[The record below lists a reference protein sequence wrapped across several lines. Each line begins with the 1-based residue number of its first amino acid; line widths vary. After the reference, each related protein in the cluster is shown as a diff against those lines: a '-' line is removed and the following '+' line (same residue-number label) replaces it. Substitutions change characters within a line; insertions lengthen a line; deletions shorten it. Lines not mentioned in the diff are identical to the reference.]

1 MYYYDMTELERR
13 SYAGLAGFVV
23 VLWVLLFLPALTLN
37 YWQAWVYWAVFTVS
51 VLIISVYFLK
61 HDPALVERRLEVGP
75 AAEQEA
81 SQKVIQAIAGFLF
94 ILLMVLPGL
103 DHLFGWSHVPVFLVL
118 IGDVLVAIGF
128 AIIFFVFKENS
139 YTSATIETHAGQTVI
154 STGPYS
160 IVRHPMYL
168 GALFLFV
175 GTPLALGSYW
185 TLIVGAL
192 LGVVLGIRLLD
203 EEKFLDQNL
212 AGYPEYRQKTRYHLI
227 PLVW

>member
-1 MYYYDMTELERR
+1 MNELEKK
-13 SYAGLAGFVV
+13 SYTGLAQFVV
-23 VLWVLLFLPALTLN
+23 ALWVLLFLPALTLN
-37 YWQAWVYWAVFTVS
+37 YWEAWVYWAVFTVS
-51 VLIISVYFLK
+51 VLIITVYFLK

-75 AAEQEA
+75 GAEKEA
-81 SQKVIQAIAGFLF
+81 SQKAIQVIAGLLF
-94 ILLMVLPGL
+94 ILLMVVPGL
-103 DHLFGWSHVPVFLVL
+103 DHLFSWSDVPVSIVL

-139 YTSATIETHAGQTVI
+139 FTSATIETHADQKVI

-192 LGVVLGIRLLD
+192 LSVMLGIRLLD